1 MSVFFIVIIV
11 LINVL
16 MFLVFLSVD
25 VEKGSWLGTTVVI
38 VMVNNVYIMFIYL
51 KIDKEG
57 SIGKCKVKLFAYN
70 LFVIM

>member
-38 VMVNNVYIMFIYL
+38 VMVNNVYIKFIYL
-51 KIDKEG
+51 KIDNEG
-57 SIGKCKVKLFAYN
+57 SISKCKVKLFSYN
-70 LFVIM
+70 MLVIM